1 MTFTC
6 LNSDVL
12 YRFIFIFCSPACL
25 FKCRHRRQEVGG
37 VKGRLDKSG
46 ENFHLVHLNK
56 EQVCRKQPLR
66 CKHVAQNCEFDCQG
80 REIPDVRR
88 APRLGR
94 NGK

>member
-1 MTFTC
+1 MTFFITVLFLFFAPRLDS
-6 LNSDVL
+6 LNVDTDG
-12 YRFIFIFCSPACL
+12 
-25 FKCRHRRQEVGG
+25 RRWAGP
-37 VKGRLDKSG
+37 KGRLDKSG
-46 ENFHLVHLNK
+46 ENFYLVHLNK